1 MENRTLHEGKP
12 ANYKTIPETTR
23 HEVSTLNEKRENPKT
38 VREEQSILYDG
49 KEGTK
54 TFPGAWLPEILAKNY
69 QIVEP
74 FPASGGEADVYLV
87 SDHRGIQS
95 VAKIYRIGI
104 NPKESVLELLKQ
116 ANPKH
121 VIELKEYG
129 YDDGRWWELLEY
141 AKHSSLRALLKEEG
155 LKLSISRAMEVI
167 RELNDALE
175 HIHSLNIEHRDL
187 KPENILVRTI
197 KPLDLVLTD
206 FGTAS
211 IVNSSI
217 RFSSLGRTLP
227 YAPPEGMGIV
237 VQDESTREK
246 IVSSIVRTRWD
257 YWSLGMIIVEIITG
271 RHPFDSCN
279 EATIAHRL
287 STQNMDVLTESV
299 VDLSWRKLCR
309 GLLRRDPKK
318 RWGGGEVRRWL
329 KNPEDADLRVQ
340 DEETSLVTSVTA
352 FSFQGKQHYTPQ
364 TLAIAFSEN
373 WESAEDTWKK
383 RNPDLRIWLEHN
395 LGEKK
400 LSDALKIIDQSK
412 ELNLDG
418 QIFSA
423 ICLLNSE
430 VCPNFRGVSLRK
442 DSLEQLT
449 TAALSGESV
458 ALDLI
463 KRLKDGNILSIA
475 SGTHDGGE
483 LTGIATR
490 WQENISEYERLYEI
504 VITNGASV
512 SKLENDN
519 LLLAYL
525 LASALP
531 MEKVMIELRNV
542 AERKITP
549 DARECEWFLQLGTT
563 QAASPAAL
571 LIIPNVIPVAETAAR
586 ERRYTKNV
594 ETYGH
599 ASSFLSGFNKGALNG
614 LFIASIP
621 VVLIY
626 WLGKEENA
634 FTVGLLLIVIS
645 AVWEALKSPDD
656 NNAFDK
662 LVGNPERNPDIVR
675 ENGQRKTAFGILTLV
690 GYAAIIFWAYLQLV
704 PSVDEKLDTEPITNK
719 KNPKPTTNKQNLEPV
734 NNKQLNV
741 DTRKNNKLAAF
752 ATPQTSVFK
761 VKDGKELDI
770 AFTLTA
776 HRVSEGLKLTISK
789 FSDRLNPK
797 AISNKTYYYLLL
809 SFRGVGSSGY
819 DTSLRSHRAYSHSGD
834 IIAYKDGHLFQP
846 LKPIELII
854 PSREIAKSVKID
866 MFIEAGTR
874 SGPLGTPADDDKKE
888 YHKVSTVFTF

>member
-1 MENRTLHEGKP
+1 MENRALHEGKP

-38 VREEQSILYDG
+38 VREEQSILHDG
-49 KEGTK
+49 KDGTK
-54 TFPGAWLPEILAKNY
+54 TFPGTWLPKILANKY

-104 NPKESVLELLKQ
+104 NPKESVLELLKR

-121 VIELKEYG
+121 VIELKKYG

-175 HIHSLNIEHRDL
+175 HIHSLDIEHRDL

-206 FGTAS
+206 FGIAS

-217 RFSSLGRTLP
+217 RFSGLGRTLQ

-237 VQDESTREK
+237 VQDESMREK

-287 STQNMDVLTESV
+287 STQNMDALTESV

-318 RWGGGEVRRWL
+318 RWSGEEVRRWL

-430 VCPNFRGVSLRK
+430 MYPNFRGVSLRK

-449 TAALSGESV
+449 TAALSGESG

-483 LTGIATR
+483 LTGIAAR
-490 WQENISEYERLYEI
+490 WQEDISEYERLYEI
-504 VITNGASV
+504 VIRNGASV
-512 SKLENDN
+512 SRLENDN

-531 MEKVMIELRNV
+531 MDKVVIELRSA

-571 LIIPNVIPVAETAAR
+571 LIIPHVISAAEIGAR
-586 ERRYTKNV
+586 ERRYWRNV
-594 ETYGH
+594 ETYGNS
-599 ASSFLSGFNKGALNG
+599 SSFLSGFNKGALNG

-645 AVWEALKSPDD
+645 AVWGALKSPGD

-675 ENGQRKTAFGILTLV
+675 ENGQRNTAFGIFILA
-690 GYAAIIFWAYLQLV
+690 GYAAIIFLAYLQLV
-704 PSVDEKLDTEPITNK
+704 PPVDGKLDTEPITNK
-719 KNPKPTTNKQNLEPV
+719 KNPKPATNKQNLKPV
-734 NNKQLNV
+734 NNKRLDL
-741 DTRKNNKLAAF
+741 DTRVNNKLAAF

-770 AFTLTA
+770 AFAVTA

-789 FSDRLNPK
+789 PSDRLNPK
-797 AISNKTYYYLLL
+797 SISNRTYYALFF
-809 SFRGVGSSGY
+809 SFRGLSPSGY
-819 DTSLRSHRAYSHSGD
+819 DDTLKSHNGSNKGG
-834 IIAYKDGHLFQP
+834 YKILYKNGHLSQP
-846 LKPIELII
+846 ISSFELII
-854 PSREIAKSVKID
+854 PSYDIYKSDKINMYLEGFSWEED
-866 MFIEAGTR
+866 NRKNG
-874 SGPLGTPADDDKKE
+874 K
-888 YHKVSTVFTF
+888 TVFTEVLTLYTF